1 MKRVAFTLA
10 LAGCQYM
17 IGIEPTK
24 QIEPDAAPMIDAMP
38 DAPPGPP
45 ISVGDGADGALV
57 VSGTTYTDDVR
68 TTLTAEVGAGSTLL
82 HVADITGFNA
92 GDEVLLMQMA
102 GGNAGQYETHD
113 IQNITPGTLLLSS
126 SLKGSYAIGAT
137 GATQLIRVPNWAD
150 VTIISGGKLT
160 AHAWDGNTGGVVMFR
175 VKTKLDVQTGGAL
188 TADAIG
194 YAGGTAGDG
203 GTGGAGGNFGGGGA
217 KASCP
222 GLCSIAANGGDG
234 GPGLIGVGAPGGP
247 PGVANK
253 CIGGPGGS
261 GGLRGSNGMPGVVG
275 MAGTGPGAGALP
287 GQAGTNTTAT
297 ISRPMLGAGG
307 AGGTG
312 GDGGRGA
319 GGGGGGGGSI
329 AGSDGTAGA
338 IGIKGGDGGNGGA
351 GGRGGGILIVYANE
365 IMLGGVVAARG
376 AAGEAGATGT
386 DGGKGGNGGFGGNG
400 GNCNAVF
407 VGGGRGGAGNGGN
420 GGSGGNG
427 GGGGAGGLVELDAF
441 SITAG
446 GDAFA
451 TGGMPGDLGAAGLLG
466 DPGVGYDDPNVSTD
480 GAVAGVDGT
489 AGNAGAVGGNGFFY
503 LRYVDTCAACTIGN
517 PAAVV
522 MKL

>member
-1 MKRVAFTLA
+1 
-10 LAGCQYM
+10 M

-24 QIEPDAAPMIDAMP
+24 QLDPDAAPMIDAPP

-45 ISVGDGADGALV
+45 ISVGDGADGPLV

-92 GDEVLLMQMA
+92 GDEIVLMQMA
-102 GGNAGQYETHD
+102 GDNAGQYETHD
-113 IQNITPGTLLLSS
+113 VANITPGTLLLATP
-126 SLKGSYAIGAT
+126 LEDSYAIGAT
-137 GATQLIRVPNWAD
+137 GATQLIRVPNYAD
-150 VTIISGGKLT
+150 VTIISGGTLT

-175 VKTKLDVQTGGAL
+175 VKTKLDVQSGGAL

-203 GTGGAGGNFGGGGA
+203 GTGGTGGGAGGGGA

-222 GLCSIAANGGDG
+222 GLCSIAANGAPG
-234 GPGLIGVGAPGGP
+234 GQGQITAGAPGGP
-247 PGVANK
+247 GAAASK
-253 CIGGPGGS
+253 CVGGAGGY
-261 GGLRGSNGMPGVVG
+261 GGMRGSTGMLGGTG
-275 MAGTGPGAGALP
+275 MVGTGPGAGALP
-287 GQAGTNTTAT
+287 GEAGTNTTAT
-297 ISRPMLGAGG
+297 ISHPMLGAGG
-307 AGGTG
+307 AGGNG

-329 AGSDGTAGA
+329 AGSNGNPGTTGE
-338 IGIKGGDGGNGGA
+338 DGGTGGTGGV
-351 GGRGGGILIVYANE
+351 GGRGGGVMIVSANE
-365 IMLGGVVAARG
+365 IMLGGLVAARG
-376 AAGEAGATGT
+376 ENGGAGTTGL
-386 DGGKGGNGGFGGNG
+386 DGGNGGTGGGGGGG

-407 VGGGRGGAGNGGN
+407 VGGGRGGGGNGGNGGN
-420 GGSGGNG
+420 GGSGGG
-427 GGGGAGGLVELDAF
+427 GGGGGLVELDAF
-441 SITAG
+441 TITAG

-451 TGGMPGDLGAAGLLG
+451 TGGTPGDLGPAGLLG
-466 DPGVGYDDPNVSTD
+466 DPGVGYDDPNVTTD

-489 AGNAGAVGGNGFFY
+489 AGTAGAAGGNGFFY
-503 LRYVDTCAACTIGN
+503 LRYVETCAACTIGN